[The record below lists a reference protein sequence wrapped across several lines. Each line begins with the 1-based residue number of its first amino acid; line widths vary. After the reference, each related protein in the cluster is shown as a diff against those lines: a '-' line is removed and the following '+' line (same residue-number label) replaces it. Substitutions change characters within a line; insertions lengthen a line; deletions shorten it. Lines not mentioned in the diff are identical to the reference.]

1 MPDFQIQYACLNN
14 TRTHHQSK
22 DNQEKSLTNDWKIA
36 HDMARKT
43 SERTLKKKI
52 VLKVTENALVP
63 IHNGLNRSFYTQF
76 EIIDVRASS
85 LYTIFFFF

>member
-14 TRTHHQSK
+14 TRTHHQSE

-43 SERTLKKKI
+43 SERTLKKK
-52 VLKVTENALVP
+52 N
-63 IHNGLNRSFYTQF
+63 SC
-76 EIIDVRASS
+76 
-85 LYTIFFFF
+85 